1 MFQKF
6 VNYTSTTVKNYC
18 FYDVNLTKISKI
30 YIYQDI
36 KSYCTP
42 SPMYGFI
49 PCGVKLCSTGNLV
62 PGMDPPEIFARQ
74 RAVSVNDPRST
85 APCHR

>member
-18 FYDVNLTKISKI
+18 VYDVNLTKIRKI

-36 KSYCTP
+36 K
-42 SPMYGFI
+42 
-49 PCGVKLCSTGNLV
+49 
-62 PGMDPPEIFARQ
+62 
-74 RAVSVNDPRST
+74 
-85 APCHR
+85 